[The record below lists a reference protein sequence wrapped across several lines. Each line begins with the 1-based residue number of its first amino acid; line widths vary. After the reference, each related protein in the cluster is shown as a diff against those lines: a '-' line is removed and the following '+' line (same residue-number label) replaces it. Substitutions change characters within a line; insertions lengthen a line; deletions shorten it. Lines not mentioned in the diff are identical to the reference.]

1 MVAVILLIS
10 IVNMFY
16 SLKHKSEF
24 CQKYKKDTE
33 RFEDLE
39 NCGSF
44 GVCIFVFCG
53 RANFFMWMLAGF
65 VFINRTANVPQEDA
79 FFFFFF

>member
-53 RANFFMWMLAGF
+53 RANFFMYLLNF
-65 VFINRTANVPQEDA
+65 CFIFLT
-79 FFFFFF
+79 